1 VRPQRVA
8 RGFTLLEVLIA
19 LAVML
24 VGLLGLMRLQ
34 VFGIQANQGSRA
46 HSTAVAVAREL
57 ALGLERL
64 DFNDPL
70 LTANGVGATP
80 PSPFGHLLNGTTLST
95 GTFTTWDDG
104 AHLPRLPGVR
114 PDTALER
121 EPGGTPVFA
130 RRWTVWSYQGS
141 AGPVGSKIIAVSVVF
156 HERASPVLYEI
167 VYLTSVRDPSSI
179 SAGAL
184 VGSQAG

>member
-1 VRPQRVA
+1 MRSRPIA
-8 RGFTLLEVLIA
+8 RGFTLLEVMIA

-34 VFGIQANQGSRA
+34 VFGIQANQASRA
-46 HSTAVAVAREL
+46 HSTAVTVAREL

-70 LTANGVGATP
+70 VAPNGTGATA
-80 PSPFGHLLNGTTLST
+80 PSPFGHLLNGTTLAS
-95 GTFTTWDDG
+95 GAFTTWDD
-104 AHLPRLPGVR
+104 ATHLPKLPGVR

-121 EPGGTPVFA
+121 EPDGTPVFA
-130 RRWTVWSYQGS
+130 RRWTVWAYQGA
-141 AGPVGSKIIAVSVVF
+141 AGPVGSKLIAVSVVF

-167 VYLTSVRDPSSI
+167 VYLTYVRDPSSI
-179 SAGAL
+179 SAAAL
-184 VGSQAG
+184 VGSQSG